1 MDVVKSMDE
10 IRINMKT
17 MDNYLVKADDPEYTY
32 ALGLISKG
40 ICFVADASTG
50 EFRFYPS
57 RFIGYANNTM
67 SKHEC
72 NSSKDG
78 RVTNPAISKVLNQK
92 PEADSEMEIAYK
104 EYCKSLGIQVKEKG
118 SFGVSRKYWKFSY

>member
-17 MDNYLVKADDPEYTY
+17 MDSYLIKADNPEYIY
-32 ALGLISKG
+32 ALSLISKG
-40 ICFVADASTG
+40 ICFLADDSTG
-50 EFRFYPS
+50 KFRFYPS

-78 RVTNPAISKVLNQK
+78 RVTNPAITKVLNQK
-92 PEADSEMEIAYK
+92 PEADSEMEVAYK

-118 SFGVSRKYWKFSY
+118 SFGVSRKYWKLSY

>member
-1 MDVVKSMDE
+1 
-10 IRINMKT
+10 
-17 MDNYLVKADDPEYTY
+17 
-32 ALGLISKG
+32 
-40 ICFVADASTG
+40 
-50 EFRFYPS
+50 
-57 RFIGYANNTM
+57 M

-118 SFGVSRKYWKFSY
+118 SFGVSRKYWKLSY

>member
-17 MDNYLVKADDPEYTY
+17 MDSYLIKADNPEYIY
-32 ALGLISKG
+32 ALSLISKG
-40 ICFVADASTG
+40 ICFVADDSTG
-50 EFRFYPS
+50 KFRFYPS
-57 RFIGYANNTM
+57 RFIGYVNNTM

-104 EYCKSLGIQVKEKG
+104 KYCKSLGINVKEKG
-118 SFGVSRKYWKFSY
+118 SFGVSRKYWKLFY

>member
-1 MDVVKSMDE
+1 MDVIKSIDE
-10 IRINMKT
+10 IRTNMKT
-17 MDNYLVKADDPEYTY
+17 MDNYLVKADNPEYTY

-40 ICFVADASTG
+40 ICFVADDSTG
-50 EFRFYPS
+50 EFKFYPS
-57 RFIGYANNTM
+57 RFIGYTNNTM

-104 EYCKSLGIQVKEKG
+104 DYCKSLGIQVKEKG
-118 SFGVSRKYWKFSY
+118 SFGVSRKYWKLSY

>member
-17 MDNYLVKADDPEYTY
+17 MDSYIIKADNPEYIY
-32 ALGLISKG
+32 ALSLISKG
-40 ICFVADASTG
+40 ICFVADDSTG
-50 EFRFYPS
+50 KFRFYPS

-118 SFGVSRKYWKFSY
+118 SFGVSRKYWKLFY

>member
-32 ALGLISKG
+32 ASGLIYKG

-50 EFRFYPS
+50 EFRFYTS

-78 RVTNPAISKVLNQK
+78 RVTNPAISKVLNKK

-118 SFGVSRKYWKFSY
+118 SFGVSRKYWKLSY

>member
-17 MDNYLVKADDPEYTY
+17 MDSYLIKADNPEYIY
-32 ALGLISKG
+32 ALSLISKG
-40 ICFVADASTG
+40 ICFVADDSTG
-50 EFRFYPS
+50 KFRFYPS
-57 RFIGYANNTM
+57 RFIGYVNNTM

-118 SFGVSRKYWKFSY
+118 SFGVSRKYWKLFY